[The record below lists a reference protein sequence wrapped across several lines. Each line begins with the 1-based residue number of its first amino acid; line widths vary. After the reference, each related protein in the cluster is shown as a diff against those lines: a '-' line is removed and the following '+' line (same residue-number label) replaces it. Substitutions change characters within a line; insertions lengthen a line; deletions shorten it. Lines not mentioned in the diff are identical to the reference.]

1 MNNTVL
7 MPQNADTE
15 VLEQAKRNAQ
25 IALKQ
30 AEKAYHNYA
39 SLCEIGDEREMAFMI
54 FENIRNAG
62 KVY

>member
-1 MNNTVL
+1 MSQVSNT
-7 MPQNADTE
+7 QT
-15 VLEQAKRNAQ
+15 LESAKRDAQ

-39 SLCEIGDEREMAFMI
+39 ILCEIGDEREMAFRI